1 MVFDEE
7 LFFARRLGLGL
18 KQGETISGDVRN
30 WAVDQLKSIPKL
42 DFYGPD
48 GQSIKDSLPPESKP
62 SINFN
67 QACREWEIYETHE
80 VKVFK
85 EMRAMSARDADEY
98 NYKELVQPYQ
108 EIPRWRDCLGK
119 TLTALHGPSPV
130 FERFWM
136 FWLNHFTVS
145 TTEANIKQFYG
156 PHTRNI
162 RNRMTAKFEDLLID
176 AILNPAM
183 LVYLDNHLSTGPNS
197 PQGKSGG
204 ESLNE
209 NLAREL
215 LELHTVSP
223 AAGYT
228 QKDVVQAALV
238 LTGWQFYAGVR
249 THGREKV
256 KGDPYGA
263 YFHRYR
269 HEPGTRTVMGK
280 VYKHLG
286 DGKNQAT
293 AMLRDLAARHETARF
308 LSWKLARHFIA
319 DVPPEDSVDR
329 IRTAW
334 MDSKGDL
341 AVIHEAVIDE
351 VLKKALDNPKFTTPE
366 NWLLQSY
373 RVTGVE
379 PPLAKPSYGI
389 EEIDWTFKEL
399 GQAYD
404 ECSQPNGWPDT
415 KKDWISKELLDRR
428 LRYSFGLGRRIKSE
442 KVEFLKDFSNRLGGT
457 DSTLALLVAR
467 AETAAEATAY
477 LLSSPQFLR
486 I

>member
-1 MVFDEE
+1 MAFDEE

-30 WAVDQLKSIPKL
+30 WAVEQFNSIPKL

-48 GQSIKDSLPPESKP
+48 GRSISSLPPEAKP
-62 SINFN
+62 SPNFN
-67 QACREWEIYETHE
+67 QACREWEIYKNDED
-80 VKVFK
+80 KVFK
-85 EMRAMSARDADEY
+85 EMRAMSGREADEY
-98 NYKELVQPYQ
+98 NYKALVQPYQ

-162 RNRMTAKFEDLLID
+162 RNRMIGNFSDLLID

-197 PQGKSGG
+197 PQGRSGR

-209 NLAREL
+209 NLAREV
-215 LELHTVSP
+215 LELHTMSP
-223 AAGYT
+223 AAGFT
-228 QKDVVQAALV
+228 QRDVGEAALV
-238 LTGWQFYAGVR
+238 LTGWQFYSGAQ
-249 THGREKV
+249 THGRRL
-256 KGDPYGA
+256 KGVPYGT
-263 YFHRYR
+263 YFHWEK
-269 HEPGTRTVMGK
+269 HEPGTRKVFGK
-280 VYKHLG
+280 TYKPVER
-286 DGKNQAT
+286 GKGQAP
-293 AMLRDLAARHETARF
+293 AMLRDLAASPQTAQF

-334 MDSKGDL
+334 MDSKGEL
-341 AVIHEAVIDE
+341 VVIYGAVIDE
-351 VLKKALDNPKFTTPE
+351 VLKKALDNPKFATPE

-379 PPLAKPSYGI
+379 PPFAKPSYGI
-389 EEIDWTFKEL
+389 DSIDVTFKEL

-404 ECSQPNGWPDT
+404 ECPQPNGWSDT

-428 LRYSFGLGRRIKSE
+428 LRYSFGLGRRIKNE
-442 KVEFLKDFSNRLGGT
+442 KVEFLKDFSSRLGGV
-457 DSTLALLVAR
+457 DSTVALMVAR
-467 AETAAEATAY
+467 AETAAKATAY